1 MGFIHSLAWGKGGRW
16 SAIRKQAWTA
26 LATSAGEE
34 TYVEDTAT
42 GNPVTFSTDVAKALT
57 KCEVAFTP
65 VQSGSGDPSPEN
77 VRPITGWTGVDVY
90 RTGKNLF
97 DASTVERRD
106 GYLLNDQGQE
116 QTTTV
121 SGYTKSITP
130 VSPGATYTFDGSIIS
145 KSEEGYYWRLYYY
158 DKNGTFVSRTSSQ
171 DRTQL
176 PYTFTVPS
184 GCYGIAFQYNM
195 SQVDF
200 STFMLELG
208 SSATAYAPY
217 SGTSYPV
224 TFPAEAGTVYCGS
237 LDLTTGVLT
246 VTHYLV
252 QAHKSDFGNEQTGEI
267 NYRNIMLQERV
278 PRPSSGV
285 SWNKAR
291 ETQCL
296 NYGKI
301 ANPYSETTYGNY
313 VGVMLYAQSTSTI
326 FRISSPLYDALSD
339 DDEITIC
346 YEIAESYTVQLT
358 PQQITSFIGDNTI
371 WSDANGDLTVKYLK
385 KG

>member
-1 MGFIHSLAWGKGGRW
+1 MYEG
-16 SAIRKQAWTA
+16 
-26 LATSAGEE
+26 
-34 TYVEDTAT
+34 
-42 GNPVTFSTDVAKALT
+42 
-57 KCEVAFTP
+57 
-65 VQSGSGDPSPEN
+65 VQ
-77 VRPITGWTGVDVY
+77 
-90 RTGKNLF
+90 
-97 DASTVERRD
+97 
-106 GYLLNDQGQE
+106 Q
-116 QTTTV
+116 
-121 SGYTKSITP
+121 
-130 VSPGATYTFDGSIIS
+130 IIS
-145 KSEEGYYWRLYYY
+145 ASKS
-158 DKNGTFVSRTSSQ
+158 
-171 DRTQL
+171 
-176 PYTFTVPS
+176 
-184 GCYGIAFQYNM
+184 M
-195 SQVDF
+195 SNWICFCV
-200 STFMLELG
+200 
-208 SSATAYAPY
+208 
-217 SGTSYPV
+217 
-224 TFPAEAGTVYCGS
+224 FPAEAGTVYGGS

-385 KG
+385 KVTSWLHGGGFRLHFLLGML